1 MNKWSES
8 IEQIP
13 ADLLIKYFTPEA
25 PLGPLNARVV
35 TDDTVLSLL
44 TERDLVNLIGQSQRP
59 SIVVGRRGSGKT
71 SYLRKL
77 GLKTPDRLFLEIRTE
92 KTFNLLLGA
101 IHNVIRDSISVEAVT
116 IVWDAVFWNCL
127 FWVLNKHGRPIF
139 GRVEIKQHLNRIGIS
154 DQKTLEGVMSTLSV
168 IFEQVAKESGGF
180 ALDRLADLLR
190 GSHFEELKT
199 RATCDL
205 EAANEVAI
213 IVLDSLDDYPVRVD
227 DFKKSLAG
235 LLKCAG
241 EFNAVVR
248 NFEVRMCLPSELYW
262 EFVEK
267 VSTNS
272 TKDFSN
278 QLVVRWQ
285 VGELLLAACRRLMI
299 YLKLYH
305 PIAYQTVAHIPLNNR
320 VDADT
325 FFLAIFPSHVTNLNE
340 VREKTDLYLLRHTQ
354 LLPRQLFLI
363 LGEILK
369 LNRVNDNFTPGKT
382 SFVSEN
388 SIRLGIRDT
397 EDRVVEEILSAFRNR
412 YPEAKEVC
420 MAILPSLQKV
430 FNAQQFARAVRQYD
444 EEHGQKHKIAS
455 IRRMLIEIGAFGKID
470 KHEQVYQRGK
480 FEYTMTSRLPVGVDD
495 KLCIHPLFSRVFD
508 CQNSGRGDSPILPWA
523 ADL

>member
-1 MNKWSES
+1 MNTWADS

-13 ADLLIKYFTPEA
+13 EKLLLKYFTAEA

-44 TERDLVNLIGQSQRP
+44 TERDLANFKGQSQRP

-77 GLKTPDRLFLEIRTE
+77 GIQTPDRLFIEIRTE

-116 IVWDAVFWNCL
+116 VVWDGVFWNCL
-127 FWVLNKHGRPIF
+127 FWILHRHGRPYI
-139 GRVEIKQHLNRIGIS
+139 GRVELKLHLIRLGIAEL
-154 DQKTLEGVMSTLSV
+154 KTLEAVMNSLSV
-168 IFEQVAKESGGF
+168 SFERISKESGGF
-180 ALDRLADLLR
+180 ALERIADFLR
-190 GSHFEELKT
+190 GTQFEELKEI
-199 RATCDL
+199 AILDL
-205 EAANEVAI
+205 ESTAEVAMV
-213 IVLDSLDDYPVRVD
+213 VLDSLDDYPVRVD
-227 DFKKSLAG
+227 DFKKSLSG

-248 NFEVRMCLPSELYW
+248 NFEIRMCLPSELYW

-272 TKDFSN
+272 IKDFSN

-299 YLKLYH
+299 YLKLFH
-305 PIAYQTVAHIPLNNR
+305 PTAYQTVRHIPLNIR
-320 VDADT
+320 KDADE
-325 FFLAIFPSHVTNLNE
+325 FLYAIFPRHVRNLNDVHE
-340 VREKTDLYLLRHTQ
+340 RTDLYLLRHTQ
-354 LLPRQLFLI
+354 LLPRQLFLM

-382 SFVSEN
+382 SFVTEE

-412 YPEAKEVC
+412 YPEAKEIC
-420 MAILPSLQKV
+420 MAILPSIQKV
-430 FNAQQFARAVRQYD
+430 FSSEQFSRAVKQYC
-444 EEHGQKHKIAS
+444 EEHGRQHRTAT

-470 KHEQVYQRGK
+470 SQEGIYTRGK
-480 FEYTMTSRLPVGVDD
+480 FEYTMTSRLPVGADD
-495 KLCIHPLFSRVFD
+495 KLCVHPLFSRVFD
-508 CQNSGRGDSPILPWA
+508 CQSNGRSDAPILPWA
-523 ADL
+523 SDL